1 MIFYLLIL
9 YKIPLIIKTQFP
21 ISTLLET
28 CRSCWYLW
36 YIPEHSFPFQLFWRH
51 ADHVDTYD
59 TYRNCSENQSS
70 LYVCLT
76 CLILACCVLWE

>member
-36 YIPEHSFPFQLFWRH
+36 YIPELFRES
-51 ADHVDTYD
+51 VFSV
-59 TYRNCSENQSS
+59 R
-70 LYVCLT
+70 
-76 CLILACCVLWE
+76 VLDMLDFSMLCTVRINMIYIQNLK